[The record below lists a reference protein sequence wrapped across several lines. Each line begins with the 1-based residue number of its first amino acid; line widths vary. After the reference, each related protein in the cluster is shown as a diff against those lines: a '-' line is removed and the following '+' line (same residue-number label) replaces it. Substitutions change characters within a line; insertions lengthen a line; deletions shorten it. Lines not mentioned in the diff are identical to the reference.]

1 MTNTELMTKQIA
13 IMLEMQNAMNTKVN
27 DNWFEQGFEWYR
39 AIWIECGE
47 MLEHYGWKWWKHQQ
61 PDAEQVKM
69 ELVDIFHFGLSS
81 RIDGPASEESISYQ
95 EIAVELASEMS
106 EPLVKEDFK
115 QTLEVLAGQAVMYQH
130 FDGCSFAGCMQQMD
144 MPFDELYKS
153 YVGKNTL
160 NFFRQDHGY
169 KEGSYIKEW
178 NGREDNEYLVDILN
192 SLDSADEAFKE
203 KVYQGLKES
212 YPE

>member
-1 MTNTELMTKQIA
+1 MSNKELMTKQIA

-81 RIDGPASEESISYQ
+81 RIDGQMEYQ
-95 EIAVELASEMS
+95 EIAAELASEML
-106 EPLVKEDFK
+106 EPTLKDDFK

-130 FDGCSFAGCMQQMD
+130 FDGTSFAGCMQQMD
-144 MPFDELYKS
+144 MPFEELYKS

-169 KEGSYIKEW
+169 KDGTYIKEW

-192 SLDSADEAFKE
+192 SLDTSDENFKE
-203 KVYQGLKES
+203 KVYQGLKDN
-212 YPE
+212 YPS

>member
-1 MTNTELMTKQIA
+1 MSDRKLMTKQIA
-13 IMLEMQNAMNTKVN
+13 IMLEMQNAMNTKVHPQ
-27 DNWFEQGFEWYR
+27 WFEQGFEWYR

-81 RIDGPASEESISYQ
+81 RIDGKMSYQ
-95 EIAVELASEMS
+95 DIAAELTDEML
-106 EPLVKEDFK
+106 EPTVKDDFK

-130 FDGCSFAGCMQQMD
+130 FDGTSFAGCMQQMD

-169 KEGSYIKEW
+169 KEGTYIKEW

-192 SLDSADEAFKE
+192 SLDTSDENFKE
-203 KVYQGLKES
+203 KVYQGLKDN
-212 YPE
+212 YPA

>member
-1 MTNTELMTKQIA
+1 MTTQELMTKQIT
-13 IMLEMQNAMNTKVN
+13 IMLDMQDAMNTKVN
-27 DNWFEQGFEWYR
+27 DNWFSQGFEWYR

-47 MLEHYGWKWWKHQQ
+47 MLEHFGWKWWKHQD

-81 RIDGPASEESISYQ
+81 RIDGASSKDDVDYQ
-95 EIAVELASEMS
+95 AIAEQLTSEIIH
-106 EPLVKEDFK
+106 PITKNDFK
-115 QTLEVLAGQAVMYQH
+115 QTLEVLAAEAVANKH
-130 FDGCSFAGCMQQMD
+130 FDGKSFAGCMLQME
-144 MPFDELYKS
+144 MPFEELYKS

-169 KEGSYIKEW
+169 KEGTYIKEW
-178 NGREDNEYLVDILN
+178 SGREDNEYLVDILN
-192 SLDSADEAFKE
+192 SLDTSDENFKE
-203 KVYQGLKES
+203 KVYQGLKDN

>member
-81 RIDGPASEESISYQ
+81 RIDGQMSY
-95 EIAVELASEMS
+95 EDIAAELASEML
-106 EPLVKEDFK
+106 EPTLKDDFK
-115 QTLEVLAGQAVMYQH
+115 KTLEVLAGQAVMYQH
-130 FDGCSFAGCMQQMD
+130 FDGSSFAGCMQQMG
-144 MPFDELYKS
+144 MPFEELYKS

-169 KEGSYIKEW
+169 KDGTYIKEW

-192 SLDSADEAFKE
+192 RLDSSDEYFKE
-203 KVYQGLKES
+203 KVYQGLKDN
-212 YPE
+212 YPQ

>member
-1 MTNTELMTKQIA
+1 MSDRKLMTKQIA
-13 IMLEMQNAMNTKVN
+13 IMLEMQNAMNTKVHPQ
-27 DNWFEQGFEWYR
+27 WFEQGFEWYR

-81 RIDGPASEESISYQ
+81 RIDGKMSYQ
-95 EIAVELASEMS
+95 DLAAELTDEML
-106 EPLVKEDFK
+106 EPTVKDDFK

-130 FDGCSFAGCMQQMD
+130 FDGTSFAGCMQQMD

-169 KEGSYIKEW
+169 KEGTYIKEW

-192 SLDSADEAFKE
+192 SLDTSDENFKE
-203 KVYQGLKES
+203 KVYQGLKDN
-212 YPE
+212 YPA